1 MSQTP
6 PNQISLIPSSEVS
19 EQRNPPEV
27 QRDLATSKA
36 PSSKASPF
44 RVLAD
49 RVLTDWIGKLLTNG
63 SSDTPSSENNDK
75 ECLLSESLMN
85 EPMGLLAR
93 ILDHSPDVFF
103 VLDGHS
109 GKVYFS
115 NRVGVGWLTTEDRD
129 TILGKDFESLFPDSE
144 RQFAAKLWRDNGQD
158 ENRVF
163 HLTKP
168 DDENVSH
175 LVEFQAAPITEG
187 GKNWIIIT
195 GRELGPGTL
204 GPERELRVERDRMNT
219 LIRSLRDGL
228 VLLSKEGEIL
238 FANPAMEQLFEPD
251 ALPNICREWLER
263 FRAYDQVGILGFSSP
278 YEGQTLEL
286 LAQDGR
292 TFLVTRSYLFESKK
306 TTSVMLIVKDIT
318 ELKLLQWKGHQLEME
333 LLRES
338 KLAEFGTMAAG
349 IAHNLN
355 GPLTSILGFCDLV
368 TMTKGQMKEV
378 DRIRAQAI
386 VMKDTIAN
394 LMQKSRYE
402 QDSEPQE
409 IQINELIETEWKF
422 LHANLFFKHD
432 VEKILELDETTPTI
446 FAVYSDV
453 SQVVGNLL
461 RNAIDALYQREEKRL
476 TVRTRHNERY
486 IFVEIIDTG
495 VGIKTEDIPK
505 LFQPFFT
512 TKPMVGKSAIGEPT
526 GTGLGLSTTR
536 SILARYGAEVLVDS
550 MWQEGSTFTIR
561 FPLTRQNASD

>member
-1 MSQTP
+1 M
-6 PNQISLIPSSEVS
+6 SLIPSSEIS

-27 QRDLATSKA
+27 QLDLATSKP
-36 PSSKASPF
+36 PSSKTSPV

-49 RVLTDWIGKLLTNG
+49 WVGKLLTNG
-63 SSDTPSSENNDK
+63 SSDTPSGVNTDK
-75 ECLLSESLMN
+75 EPLLSESLLN
-85 EPMGLLAR
+85 EPMGLLAW
-93 ILDHSPDVFF
+93 ILDHSPDAFF
-103 VLDGHS
+103 ILDAHS

-115 NRVGVGWLTTEDRD
+115 NRVGAGWLTTEDRD
-129 TILGKDFESLFPDSE
+129 TILGKDFESLFPGSE
-144 RQFAAKLWRDNGQD
+144 RQFASKLWQDNGQD

-168 DDENVSH
+168 DDETVSH
-175 LVEFQAAPITEG
+175 LVEFQTAPITEG

-204 GPERELRVERDRMNT
+204 GPERELRAERDRMNT

-228 VLLSKEGEIL
+228 VLLSKDGEIL
-238 FANPAMEQLFEPD
+238 FANPAMEQLFESD
-251 ALPNICREWLER
+251 ALPGICREWLER

-292 TFLVTRSYLFESKK
+292 TFLVTRSYLFESEQ

-368 TMTKGQMKEV
+368 TMTNGQMREV

-386 VMKDTIAN
+386 VMRDTIAN
-394 LMQKSRYE
+394 LMQKSRHE
-402 QDSEPQE
+402 QNSEPHE
-409 IQINELIETEWKF
+409 IKINELIETEWTF

-432 VEKILELDETTPTI
+432 IVKVLELDETTPEI
-446 FAVYSDV
+446 YAIYSDV
-453 SQVVGNLL
+453 SQAVGNLL
-461 RNAIDALYQREEKRL
+461 RNAIDALYQREEKRI
-476 TVRTRHNERY
+476 TVRTRYNARY
-486 IFVEIIDTG
+486 IFVDVIDTG

-505 LFQPFFT
+505 LFKPFFT
-512 TKPMVGKSAIGEPT
+512 TKPMVGKSAVGEPT

-536 SILARYGAEVLVDS
+536 SILARYGADILVDS
-550 MWQEGSTFTIR
+550 TWQGGSTFTIR
-561 FPLTRQNASD
+561 FPLARPNAPD

>member
-1 MSQTP
+1 M
-6 PNQISLIPSSEVS
+6 
-19 EQRNPPEV
+19 
-27 QRDLATSKA
+27 
-36 PSSKASPF
+36 
-44 RVLAD
+44 AD
-49 RVLTDWIGKLLTNG
+49 WVGKLLTNG
-63 SSDTPSSENNDK
+63 SSDTFSDENSDK
-75 ECLLSESLMN
+75 EPLLSEALLN
-85 EPMGLLAR
+85 EPMGLLAW
-93 ILDHSPDVFF
+93 ILDHSPDAFF
-103 VLDGHS
+103 ILDGYN

-115 NRVGVGWLTTEDRD
+115 NRVGASWLTTEDRD
-129 TILGKDFESLFPDSE
+129 TILGKDFDSLFPDSE
-144 RQFAAKLWRDNGQD
+144 RQFAAKLWQDNNQD
-158 ENRVF
+158 EGRVF
-163 HLTKP
+163 HLTRP
-168 DDENVSH
+168 GNETASR
-175 LVEFQAAPITEG
+175 LVEFQTAPIIES
-187 GKNWIIIT
+187 GKNWIILT
-195 GRELGPGTL
+195 GREIESGTL
-204 GPERELRVERDRMNT
+204 GPQRELRAERDRMNT

-238 FANPAMEQLFEPD
+238 FANPAMEQMFEAD
-251 ALPNICREWLER
+251 ELPNVCREWLDR

-306 TTSVMLIVKDIT
+306 KTSVMLIVKDIT

-368 TMTKGQMKEV
+368 TMTNGQMKEV

-386 VMKDTIAN
+386 LMKDTIAN
-394 LMQKSRYE
+394 LMQKSRHE
-402 QDSEPQE
+402 QNTEPHE

-422 LHANLFFKHD
+422 LHANMFFKHE
-432 VEKILELDETTPTI
+432 VEKILELDETTPEI

-453 SQVVGNLL
+453 SQAVGNLL
-461 RNAIDALYQREEKRL
+461 RNAIDALYHREEKRL
-476 TVRTRHNERY
+476 IVRTRYNERY
-486 IFVEIIDTG
+486 VFVDIIDTG

-505 LFQPFFT
+505 LFKPFFT

-536 SILARYGAEVLVDS
+536 SILARYGAEVFVDS
-550 MWQEGSTFTIR
+550 AWQEGSTFTIR
-561 FPLTRQNASD
+561 FPLTHQKASD